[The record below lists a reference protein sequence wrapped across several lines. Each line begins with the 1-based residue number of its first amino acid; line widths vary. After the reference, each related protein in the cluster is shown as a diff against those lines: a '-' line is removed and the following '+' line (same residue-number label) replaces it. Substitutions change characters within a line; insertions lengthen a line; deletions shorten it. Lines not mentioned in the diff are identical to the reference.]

1 MVSGDGG
8 QGSSSKGLEA
18 ALSTVLEGVGKSIG
32 SRGVYFLYL
41 ETGSSRNFTDAFGVE
56 SGCLPMFAAFV
67 DCVNGTLCFRID
79 DEDRIGSIN
88 SSDADP
94 DILVVDGEDRFD
106 SINSSDADPEVP
118 VVDDEDRVVSTN
130 SSSSSNHCDGVGLSS

>member
-18 ALSTVLEGVGKSIG
+18 ALSTVLVGVGKSIG
-32 SRGVYFLYL
+32 SPGAYFLYL
-41 ETGSSRNFTDAFGVE
+41 ETGSSRNFTDALGVE
-56 SGCLPMFAAFV
+56 GACLPMFAAFV

-79 DEDRIGSIN
+79 DEDR
-88 SSDADP
+88 
-94 DILVVDGEDRFD
+94 VD

-118 VVDDEDRVVSTN
+118 VVDDEDRVVSIN

>member
-8 QGSSSKGLEA
+8 QGSSSKGLAA
-18 ALSTVLEGVGKSIG
+18 ALSTVLVGVGKSIG
-32 SRGVYFLYL
+32 SPGAYFLYL

-56 SGCLPMFAAFV
+56 GGCLPMFAAFA

-79 DEDRIGSIN
+79 DEDR
-88 SSDADP
+88 
-94 DILVVDGEDRFD
+94 VD

-118 VVDDEDRVVSTN
+118 VADDEDRVVSIN
-130 SSSSSNHCDGVGLSS
+130 SSSSSNHCDGLGLSS